1 MNTWTGF
8 DSRFSDSEY
17 VQEVQEYLAEAE
29 DRLAHK
35 EFQVGSFYFKR
46 GAWSAVVGRMEGL
59 LSLYP
64 ECTDAP
70 EALRM
75 LAIARFEQGD
85 VALAQDVA
93 RKLRED
99 HPESLAVRR
108 LERSHAVLAE
118 GGMAEQPVVPE
129 L

>member
-1 MNTWTGF
+1 M
-8 DSRFSDSEY
+8 SARARKQYEIERQREEEY
-17 VQEVQEYLAEAE
+17 TNKVERILIP
-29 DRLAHK
+29 
-35 EFQVGSFYFKR
+35 
-46 GAWSAVVGRMEGL
+46 VVGRMEGL

-85 VALAQDVA
+85 LALAQDVA